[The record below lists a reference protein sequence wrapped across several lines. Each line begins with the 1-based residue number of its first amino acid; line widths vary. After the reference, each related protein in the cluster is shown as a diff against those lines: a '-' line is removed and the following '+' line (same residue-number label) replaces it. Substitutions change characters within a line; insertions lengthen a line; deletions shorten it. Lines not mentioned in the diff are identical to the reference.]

1 LSPEVGATRP
11 YRVDHDGSEI
21 IIRVR
26 SDLISREEMINL
38 LDSVLLQKFCE
49 DLSLSEAEIEALAK
63 EAKRSMWQR
72 LRPMV
77 EERLERSLD
86 TRREE

>member
-1 LSPEVGATRP
+1 LPSEVGATRP

-26 SDLISREEMINL
+26 SDLISREEMIDL
-38 LDSVLLQKFCE
+38 LDFILLQKFCE
-49 DLSLSEAEIEALAK
+49 DLSLSDAEIEALAK
-63 EAKRSMWQR
+63 DAKRSIWQR

-77 EERLERSLD
+77 EEKLERSVD
-86 TRREE
+86 TRRED